1 MVGHRLRPLDRIRG
15 DSRFGAIRKLGARA
29 GDGLLFVR
37 ALANSLGRTR
47 LGLAVGRGAGGAVQR
62 TRLRRL
68 LREAFRLNRPRL
80 PAGLDLLVA
89 PRGGAPGASLA
100 ELAGSLVRLAGQ
112 TAAGLAERGG
122 AAENGR

>member
-47 LGLAVGRGAGGAVQR
+47 LGLAVGRDAGPAVR
-62 TRLRRL
+62 RSRLRRVF
-68 LREAFRLNRPRL
+68 REAFRMNRARL
-80 PAGLDLLVA
+80 PEGLDLLVS
-89 PRGGAPGASLA
+89 PRSGAAGASLA
-100 ELAGSLVRLAGQ
+100 ELTESLVRLAGQ
-112 TAAGLAERGG
+112 VAAKLAGRGG
-122 AAENGR
+122 PAEGGG